1 MKAIRRDRKY
11 ADDND
16 IVALDAIEREYG
28 YMQVVTAER
37 VYVGNNKMLVKC
49 DKSDAD
55 LHVIANGENYYYKEE
70 YSMYT
75 Y

>member
-16 IVALDAIEREYG
+16 IVALDAIEHEYG
-28 YMQVVTAER
+28 YVQVVTDGR
-37 VYVGNNKMLVKC
+37 VYVGNNHMSAKREKEN
-49 DKSDAD
+49 AD
-55 LHVIANGENYYYKEE
+55 LHVIANGENYYHKEE

>member
-1 MKAIRRDRKY
+1 MKTIRRNRKY
-11 ADDND
+11 ANDND
-16 IVALDAIEREYG
+16 RVALDAIEREYG
-28 YMQVVTAER
+28 YVQVVTAGR

-49 DKSDAD
+49 EKENAN

>member
-1 MKAIRRDRKY
+1 METIRRNRKY

-16 IVALDAIEREYG
+16 TVALDAIKHEYG
-28 YMQVVTAER
+28 YVQVVTAGR
-37 VYVGNNKMLVKC
+37 IYVGNNKMLIKC
-49 DKSDAD
+49 EKENAD
-55 LHVIANGENYYYKEE
+55 LHVIANDENYYYKEE